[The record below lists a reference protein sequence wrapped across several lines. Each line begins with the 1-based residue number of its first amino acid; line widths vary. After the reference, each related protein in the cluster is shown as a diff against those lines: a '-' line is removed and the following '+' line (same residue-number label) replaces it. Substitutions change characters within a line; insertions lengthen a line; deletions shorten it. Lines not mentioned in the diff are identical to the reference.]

1 MIEFLDATIYQI
13 DRSLTPLWLS
23 LSSVRNENK
32 FNIIVRGIAG
42 HQTRRIAF
50 DRLHSIRLWF
60 LVEYISIL
68 LVGIDH
74 P

>member
-1 MIEFLDATIYQI
+1 LIKFLDATIHQI

-32 FNIIVRGIAG
+32 FNIIVCGIAG
-42 HQTRRIAF
+42 YQTCRIAF

-68 LVGIDH
+68 SVGIDH